1 MKFQELNQSE
11 LKEVNGGLLGGL
23 LGGEEGGT
31 QGSLL
36 GGLSVHF
43 SSESKDDDGDMQ
55 KSSFG
60 IELSDLGSFENI
72 FRD

>member
-11 LKEVNGGLLGGL
+11 LKEVNGGFLGGL
-23 LGGEEGGT
+23 LGGEEGGSK
-31 QGSLL
+31 GGLL
-36 GGLSVHF
+36 GGLSIQF
-43 SSESKDDDGDMQ
+43 SSESMDDDGEMQ